1 MKLFDLLNEMEYQ
14 NVGHDHDRNIADVST
29 HATHHRAPAEAN
41 INSRSFGEF
50 DNFTDRTVKDK
61 DMHLDMNADGKI
73 DTDELKRYVN
83 WKAKKLGVPQE
94 IALAVV
100 ERESNWNHKD
110 ISKNRNGTRDMG
122 LMQLNSSNRKYFE
135 DKFWAPDHHGVKFDP
150 MNPEHNVEVG
160 IKYLKWL
167 ENYFDGD
174 WSKAIMGYNAG
185 PGNVKR
191 NTIPT
196 STRGYLKFVMDFV
209 GDKAKKYFG

>member
-1 MKLFDLLNEMEYQ
+1 MKFEDLINEMESMSYDS
-14 NVGHDHDRNIADVST
+14 GHDRSIADVST
-29 HATHHRAPAEAN
+29 HATHHTAPPEAS
-41 INSRSFGEF
+41 INSRSFKDFE
-50 DNFTDRTVKDK
+50 NFTDRVSDK
-61 DMHLDMNADGKI
+61 DMHLDMNNDKKI

-83 WKAKKLGVPQE
+83 WTAKKLGVPQE

-100 ERESNWNHKD
+100 ERESNWNQND
-110 ISKNRNGTRDMG
+110 VSRNRNGTRDVG

-135 DKFWAPDHHGVKFDP
+135 DKFWTPDHHGIKFNP

-167 ENYFDGD
+167 NTYFDGD
-174 WSKAIMGYNAG
+174 WGKAIMGYNAG

-191 NTIPT
+191 DTIPD
-196 STRGYLKFVMDFV
+196 STRNYLKFVMDFV